1 MGYVANLSA
10 TAGQYTYL
18 DLFEFLQSSMAYFFF
33 SSLSGRRNR
42 ATGATNS
49 HLAETNW
56 GPFKWNY
63 WTTAVLAKK
72 SKRTGKN
79 LKRCTE
85 TIRRHGISQ
94 ETIHYPSTKEVEDWR
109 YGRVI
114 KHWTNLENI
123 YCNSFRAIFVR
134 PWKIVSVSVRYLIY
148 QPLDKEIKH
157 GLFVFLPKK
166 TIIWRRHCS
175 ISQSCCSMR
184 SKRSIDWFL
193 ESPRAWSFFAR
204 AFA

>member
-1 MGYVANLSA
+1 
-10 TAGQYTYL
+10 
-18 DLFEFLQSSMAYFFF
+18 MAFFF

-49 HLAETNW
+49 YLAETNW
-56 GPFKWNY
+56 GPFKRNY

-109 YGRVI
+109 YGRDI
-114 KHWTNLENI
+114 KYWTNLENI
-123 YCNSFRAIFVR
+123 NCNSFRAIFVG
-134 PWKIVSVSVRYLIY
+134 PWKIVSVNDHYLFY
-148 QPLDKEIKH
+148 QLMDKKIKTWT
-157 GLFVFLPKK
+157 L
-166 TIIWRRHCS
+166 C
-175 ISQSCCSMR
+175 
-184 SKRSIDWFL
+184 
-193 ESPRAWSFFAR
+193 FFAKENHNMEK
-204 AFA
+204 ALFD